1 MRKIALA
8 ASVAIAL
15 AGCATPSLEQY
26 AKAANDLD
34 PGCGKRVHLSVTP
47 VIVGAWVVP
56 VIGGTYDKS
65 CNPDQF
71 NPSPPTPTNAG
82 PFVPQ
87 PGLPQF

>member
-1 MRKIALA
+1 MRKLVFALA
-8 ASVAIAL
+8 VAATL

-56 VIGGTYDKS
+56 VVGGTYDKS

-71 NPSPPTPTNAG
+71 GPSASPPVITAPSPVAPA
-82 PFVPQ
+82 F
-87 PGLPQF
+87 